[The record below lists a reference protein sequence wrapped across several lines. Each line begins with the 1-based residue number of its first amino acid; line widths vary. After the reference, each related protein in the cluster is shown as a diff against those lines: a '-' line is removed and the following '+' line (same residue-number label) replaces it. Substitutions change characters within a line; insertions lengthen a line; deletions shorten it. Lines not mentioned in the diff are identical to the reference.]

1 MHSSLQDIVSLCSP
15 CQYPCAKKVCV
26 CVCVCVCERERE
38 RQRDTENIGQRD
50 RERKKK
56 EERGVGNVQIKDWI
70 QA

>member
-1 MHSSLQDIVSLCSP
+1 MHSPLQDIVSLCSP
-15 CQYPCAKKVCV
+15 CQYPCAKKVGGGG
-26 CVCVCVCERERE
+26 E
-38 RQRDTENIGQRD
+38 RQRKGDTENIGQRD